1 MSAPL
6 KRVIRVLVVDD
17 SPVARELLAYLL
29 NSDPAL
35 EVIGVVA
42 DGEQAV
48 EAAARLRPDVITM
61 DIHLPR
67 LDGYAATRM
76 IMETCPTRIVMVTAS
91 PVAHEVADNFRVLEA
106 GALAVL
112 AKPSGPGHPEHA
124 QITDE
129 LLRTVKLMAE
139 VSVVRRWRRNDSWG
153 ASAASASV
161 SVSASSSSS
170 PPPPAPA
177 AGAELRLVAIGAS
190 TGGPLALHTILAR
203 LRQPFAAPILV
214 VQHISPGFVAG
225 LVEWLGRGCGGAVR
239 VAGHG
244 ELALAGNIYLAP
256 DDAHMTVRAEGG
268 VARIALS
275 SAPPEHGARP
285 AVARLFHSAAAF
297 GPRAAGVLLTGMGRD
312 GAQELLTMQQ
322 AGALTIAQDPDSAI
336 VNGMP
341 GEAVRLGAARH
352 VLAPEAIA
360 GLLNSLTPGAR

>member
-1 MSAPL
+1 MNGPL
-6 KRVIRVLVVDD
+6 TPVIRVLVVDD

-48 EAAARLRPDVITM
+48 AAAARLRPDVITM

-67 LDGYAATRM
+67 LDGFAATRM

-129 LLRTVKLMAE
+129 LLRTIKLMAE
-139 VSVVRRWRRNDSWG
+139 VSVVRRWRRNDSWAG
-153 ASAASASV
+153 AGAPAQAA
-161 SVSASSSSS
+161 
-170 PPPPAPA
+170 PPPP

-203 LRQPFAAPILV
+203 LKQPFAAPIVV

-244 ELALAGNIYLAP
+244 ELALAGNVYLAP

-268 VARIALS
+268 VVRIVLS
-275 SAPPEHGARP
+275 SAPPEHGVRP
-285 AVARLFHSAAAF
+285 AVAQLFRSAAAL

-312 GAQELLTMQQ
+312 GAQELKAMQE
-322 AGALTIAQDPDSAI
+322 AGALTIAQDQDSAI

-360 GLLNSLTPGAR
+360 GLLNSLTPGAP

>member
-1 MSAPL
+1 MNGPLAPA
-6 KRVIRVLVVDD
+6 VRVLVVDD
-17 SPVARELLAYLL
+17 SPVARELLVYLL

-35 EVIGVVA
+35 TVIGVVA

-48 EAAARLRPDVITM
+48 EAAQRLRPDVITM

-91 PVAHEVADNFRVLEA
+91 PLTHEVAASFRALEA

-112 AKPSGPGHPEHA
+112 AKPAGPGHPEHA
-124 QITDE
+124 QLTEE

-139 VSVVRRWRRNDSWG
+139 VSVVRRWRRAEAAFG
-153 ASAASASV
+153 AAPRAPV
-161 SVSASSSSS
+161 
-170 PPPPAPA
+170 PAPA
-177 AGAELRLVAIGAS
+177 AGAALRLVAIGAS
-190 TGGPLALHTILAR
+190 TGGPLALHTLLAR
-203 LRQPFAAPILV
+203 LRRPFAAPIVV

-225 LVEWLGRGCGGAVR
+225 LVEWLGRGCGRAVR
-239 VAGHG
+239 VAEHG
-244 ELALAGNIYLAP
+244 ELARAGVVYLAP
-256 DDAHMTVRAEGG
+256 DAAHLTVRAEGG

-275 SAPPEHGARP
+275 DAPPEHGARP
-285 AVARLFHSAAAF
+285 AVAKLFRSVAAF

-312 GAQELLTMQQ
+312 GAQELKLMQE
-322 AGALTIAQDPDSAI
+322 AGALTIAQDQGSAI

-360 GLLNSLTPGAR
+360 GLLNSLTPEAP

>member
-1 MSAPL
+1 MNAARTP
-6 KRVIRVLVVDD
+6 VIRVLVVDD
-17 SPVARELLAYLL
+17 SPVARELLSYLL

-91 PVAHEVADNFRVLEA
+91 PVAHDVADNFRVLEA

-112 AKPSGPGHPEHA
+112 PKPSGPGHPEHA
-124 QITDE
+124 QITEE
-129 LLRTVKLMAE
+129 LLRTIKLMAE
-139 VSVVRRWRRNDSWG
+139 VSVVRRWRRSERWG
-153 ASAASASV
+153 AGAALALAASAT
-161 SVSASSSSS
+161 
-170 PPPPAPA
+170 PTPPAPPP

-203 LRQPFAAPILV
+203 LKQPFAAPILV

-225 LVEWLGRGCGGAVR
+225 LVEWLGRACGGTVR
-239 VAGHG
+239 IAEHG
-244 ELALAGNIYLAP
+244 ELARAGHVYLAP

-285 AVARLFHSAAAF
+285 AVASLFRSAAAF

-312 GAQELLTMQQ
+312 GAQELKTMQQ

-360 GLLNSLTPGAR
+360 GLLNSLTPGAP

>member
-1 MSAPL
+1 MSGPL
-6 KRVIRVLVVDD
+6 TPVIRVLVVDD

-124 QITDE
+124 QITEE
-129 LLRTVKLMAE
+129 LLRTIKLMAE
-139 VSVVRRWRRNDSWG
+139 VSVVRRWRRSETWGAGG
-153 ASAASASV
+153 ASASASA
-161 SVSASSSSS
+161 A
-170 PPPPAPA
+170 PAPA
-177 AGAELRLVAIGAS
+177 PVAGAELRLVVIGAS

-203 LRQPFAAPILV
+203 LKQPFAAPILV

-244 ELALAGNIYLAP
+244 ELALAGNVYLAP

-275 SAPPEHGARP
+275 SAPAEHGARP
-285 AVARLFHSAAAF
+285 AVAQLFHSAAAF

-322 AGALTIAQDPDSAI
+322 AGALTIAQDADSAI